1 MSQATQEDARL
12 HWDLV
17 DRLHKAL
24 RVSGVSNADMAAA
37 LGVHRN
43 TVSNYLRGSRIDR
56 RTLVVWALTCGVP
69 FDWLAGIPQGD
80 GNKGLPRLD
89 SNQEPAGF
97 LGSPKHRALRV
108 LGESKA
114 A

>member
-1 MSQATQEDARL
+1 MSHATQERGSL
-12 HWDLV
+12 EWDLI
-17 DRLHKAL
+17 DRLHKSL
-24 RVSGVSNADMAAA
+24 RISGVSNADMAAA

-43 TVSNYLRGSRIDR
+43 TVSNYLRGAKMDR

-69 FDWLAGIPQGD
+69 LDWLTGGGPPGGD
-80 GNKGLPRLD
+80 KLPRLD

-97 LGSPKHRALRV
+97 FGRQKRYLRS
-108 LGESKA
+108 LPSQHEA